1 MCELFQPPEWLRQDN
16 WVEVE
21 TTGRRGF
28 FETMLQLVHAKDQT
42 GSHFDNNACDT
53 WMKLLAG
60 QVLVATWSFEDAKEH
75 GMDAGWEVPSALLH
89 DTAHAP
95 AWCLPRLSSLLLTTE
110 HGRSSLEARLRPPQT

>member
-21 TTGRRGF
+21 TTGWRGF
-28 FETMLQLVHAKDQT
+28 FETMLQLVHAKGQT

-60 QVLVATWSFEDAKEH
+60 QVLVATWSFEDAKKH
-75 GMDAGWEVPSALLH
+75 GMDAGWKCH
-89 DTAHAP
+89 
-95 AWCLPRLSSLLLTTE
+95 LPCFTIPLM
-110 HGRSSLEARLRPPQT
+110 RPPGASRGSARSY